1 MVQHPRRLF
10 TLVAVRTSNLT
21 EARCVFLEI
30 RTEFGHTMAQAVS
43 RRLLTA
49 DARLDARVITCGI
62 CCGQS
67 GSGTGFS
74 RSYRFSPV
82 SIIPLCLSILV
93 YHLADEK

>member
-10 TLVAVRTSNLT
+10 TFVAVRTSNLT

-30 RTEFGHTMAQAVS
+30 TEFGHAMAQAV
-43 RRLLTA
+43 RLLTA
-49 DARLDARVITCGI
+49 DARLDARVITCEI

-74 RSYRFSPV
+74 PSYRFSPV
-82 SIIPLCLSILV
+82 SIIPPCLSILV
-93 YHLADEK
+93 YHLEDEK